1 MSAKAVFAVSVFGAW
16 FVTCAAVEPLEA
28 SRYKNADG
36 IEVLTSRK
44 TPVAAA
50 PVVAAPT
57 LAKPQPAETRSA
69 ASSPIVMVRKID
81 PELQA
86 ERDRD
91 QKSILMQELVN
102 EGRALEQKRQTLR
115 APRSALDLTA
125 DQQQTLREQI
135 ARHESNVRSLNSE
148 IMSAN
153 RVR

>member
-1 MSAKAVFAVSVFGAW
+1 MSARAVFAASVLGLW

-44 TPVAAA
+44 TPVVPA
-50 PVVAAPT
+50 PVAS
-57 LAKPQPAETRSA
+57 KPQAAEVRVS

-81 PELQA
+81 PQLQA

-91 QKSILMQELVN
+91 QKTILMQELVN
-102 EGRALEQKRQTLR
+102 EGRALEQKRQSLR
-115 APRSALDLTA
+115 APRSALELTA